1 PDTGSGATLL
11 VPGQFTTFRK
21 ARKQKLWG
29 KETTG
34 EGGAPSCLPR
44 LHSASCTCH
53 HEPRPSALAPWR
65 PRRRPPH
72 LRDAQGRARGG
83 GPRVGAPQ
91 SAAPA
96 TTTVINIRGDTV
108 VPDHVVWS
116 LFNTVFMNW
125 CCLGFVAF
133 AYSEKTRD
141 RKMAGDLT
149 GAQSFAST
157 ARCLNIWALVLG
169 LLLTVTFV
177 ILVSTGSLVIFET
190 VSEMVKHYGG
200 S

>member
-1 PDTGSGATLL
+1 MSRAPRPLLPGARAAGPPTYEMLKEEHEVVVLGSGPPRA
-11 VPGQFTTFRK
+11 Q
-21 ARKQKLWG
+21 
-29 KETTG
+29 
-34 EGGAPSCLPR
+34 LP
-44 LHSASCTCH
+44 
-53 HEPRPSALAPWR
+53 
-65 PRRRPPH
+65 
-72 LRDAQGRARGG
+72 
-83 GPRVGAPQ
+83 
-91 SAAPA
+91 

-133 AYSEKTRD
+133 TYSVKTRD

-169 LLLTVTFV
+169 LLLTITFV

>member
-1 PDTGSGATLL
+1 MSRA
-11 VPGQFTTFRK
+11 
-21 ARKQKLWG
+21 
-29 KETTG
+29 
-34 EGGAPSCLPR
+34 
-44 LHSASCTCH
+44 
-53 HEPRPSALAPWR
+53 PRPLLPGARAAG
-65 PRRRPPH
+65 PPTYEMLKEEH
-72 LRDAQGRARGG
+72 EVVVLGS
-83 GPRVGAPQ
+83 GAPQ

-96 TTTVINIRGDTV
+96 ITTVINICGDTV

-125 CCLGFVAF
+125 CCLGFMAF
-133 AYSEKTRD
+133 SYSVKTRD

-200 S
+200 L

>member
-1 PDTGSGATLL
+1 MSRA
-11 VPGQFTTFRK
+11 
-21 ARKQKLWG
+21 
-29 KETTG
+29 
-34 EGGAPSCLPR
+34 
-44 LHSASCTCH
+44 
-53 HEPRPSALAPWR
+53 PRPLLPGARAAG
-65 PRRRPPH
+65 PPTYEM
-72 LRDAQGRARGG
+72 LKED
-83 GPRVGAPQ
+83 
-91 SAAPA
+91 AAPA

-133 AYSEKTRD
+133 TYSVKTRD

-169 LLLTVTFV
+169 LLLTITFV
-177 ILVSTGSLVIFET
+177 ILSRVPAPHPAS
-190 VSEMVKHYGG
+190 
-200 S
+200 